1 MDAYWRAANGST
13 RKALGFVP
21 LAPSTIGTFLRSF
34 KFGHVRQLDAVN
46 SRLLANAWA
55 AGAGPK
61 PDEELVVDLDS
72 TVTEV
77 YGKQKQGA
85 SYGYTGVLG
94 YHPLIATRA
103 GTGEVLGSRMR
114 KGAAGSSRG
123 VLRFIG
129 EVLATIGRAGVCGP
143 VTVRADSGFWSWKLI
158 DKLTKAGVGWSIT
171 VRLVPKIKTT
181 VAAIPEEA
189 WTMIDYTF
197 CVHAPAAAAIYT
209 TGKGKQV
216 RHVRLVVRRTRLA
229 DTAQAAMWPTW
240 RHHAFICNNTLTTVE
255 ADRFHRN
262 HAVVELAIREL
273 KDNGLEHCPSG
284 SFAANGGLAR
294 MRRPRTQPHPLDRG
308 HRSRRPNPN
317 RTHHPQPDHR
327 PRRCSREPIRHPHPP
342 APHRL
347 AMGPPIPRCAHHDQS
362 TPHRRTTLTHG
373 PGGMRPTHRP
383 PVRSQPSPAPRTPW
397 SHAPQIQTNRPNTGP
412 TTPPNS
418 NIPHYPRS
426 RIRSVD
432 SG

>member
-1 MDAYWRAANGST
+1 MRNRMDAYWRAANGST

-143 VTVRADSGFWSWKLI
+143 VTVRADSGF
-158 DKLTKAGVGWSIT
+158 
-171 VRLVPKIKTT
+171 
-181 VAAIPEEA
+181 
-189 WTMIDYTF
+189 
-197 CVHAPAAAAIYT
+197 
-209 TGKGKQV
+209 
-216 RHVRLVVRRTRLA
+216 
-229 DTAQAAMWPTW
+229 
-240 RHHAFICNNTLTTVE
+240 
-255 ADRFHRN
+255 
-262 HAVVELAIREL
+262 
-273 KDNGLEHCPSG
+273 
-284 SFAANGGLAR
+284 
-294 MRRPRTQPHPLDRG
+294 
-308 HRSRRPNPN
+308 
-317 RTHHPQPDHR
+317 
-327 PRRCSREPIRHPHPP
+327 
-342 APHRL
+342 
-347 AMGPPIPRCAHHDQS
+347 
-362 TPHRRTTLTHG
+362 
-373 PGGMRPTHRP
+373 
-383 PVRSQPSPAPRTPW
+383 
-397 SHAPQIQTNRPNTGP
+397 
-412 TTPPNS
+412 
-418 NIPHYPRS
+418 
-426 RIRSVD
+426 
-432 SG
+432 